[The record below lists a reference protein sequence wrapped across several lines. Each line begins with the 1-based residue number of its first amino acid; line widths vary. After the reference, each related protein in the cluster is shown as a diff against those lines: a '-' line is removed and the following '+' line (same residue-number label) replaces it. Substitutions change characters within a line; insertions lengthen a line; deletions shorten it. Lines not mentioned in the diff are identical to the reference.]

1 MSIIKI
7 VQEQSI
13 SLLKEDEKLNS
24 FVRNYDLEDKIE
36 MLEF

>member
-13 SLLKEDEKLNS
+13 SLLKDDEKLNS
-24 FVRNYDLEDKIE
+24 FVGKYDLEDKIE